1 MAVIPEEIVKL
12 CGKGLFTT
20 VNIRGENGHVD
31 RAFAIEFENELEEE
45 WTLSDSQ
52 GNIHIVYYNKDIL
65 CPQIVYGWS
74 RLSDFYGFKGD
85 HNILFRY
92 VGNNSFHIT
101 VFMGELCEMILTKFL
116 KEVEGRLPL
125 NSGPFIHF
133 GLKLSSKQVFGGYV
147 DLPSPFS
154 EYIRRGKFKK
164 VNLHGWLEAV
174 QCTIFKSKFPS
185 RSVTLCNGWKQFYRL
200 HSIREDDKI
209 IFECNKKP
217 SSDIRVLLLKTCHY
231 KRLSA

>member
-1 MAVIPEEIVKL
+1 M
-12 CGKGLFTT
+12 
-20 VNIRGENGHVD
+20 D

-101 VFMGELCEMILTKFL
+101 VFMG
-116 KEVEGRLPL
+116 
-125 NSGPFIHF
+125 S
-133 GLKLSSKQVFGGYV
+133 YV
-147 DLPSPFS
+147 
-154 EYIRRGKFKK
+154 K
-164 VNLHGWLEAV
+164 
-174 QCTIFKSKFPS
+174 
-185 RSVTLCNGWKQFYRL
+185 
-200 HSIREDDKI
+200 
-209 IFECNKKP
+209 
-217 SSDIRVLLLKTCHY
+217 
-231 KRLSA
+231 

>member
-1 MAVIPEEIVKL
+1 MSVIPEEIVKL
-12 CGKGLFTT
+12 SAKGLFTT
-20 VNIRGENGHVD
+20 VNIHGENGHVD
-31 RAFAIEFENELEEE
+31 RTFAIEFENELEEE

-92 VGNNSFHIT
+92 
-101 VFMGELCEMILTKFL
+101 
-116 KEVEGRLPL
+116 
-125 NSGPFIHF
+125 
-133 GLKLSSKQVFGGYV
+133 LSSKQVFGGYV
-147 DLPSPFS
+147 DLPSPFA

-164 VNLHGWLEAV
+164 VNLHGWLQDVE
-174 QCTIFKSKFPS
+174 CTIFKSRNPS
-185 RSVTLCNGWKQFYRL
+185 RSVTLCSGWKQFCRL

-209 IFECNKKP
+209 IFECYNKKS
-217 SSDIRVLLLKTCHY
+217 SSDIRVLLLMTCHY
-231 KRLSA
+231 KRPSA